1 MSKFSDDDLF
11 EDVGSVTGTYVK
23 WNEGVGQK
31 VQGVIVSYSVDGG
44 TDFNGNAVPQIVIG
58 TEDGN
63 VIVNGSQANLG
74 RNLRDGAAK
83 LGVGRICRITWSGTF
98 ETPKGEGK
106 EFTVQARDAKPG
118 EVEALTGAPAAVAT
132 DDDF

>member
-1 MSKFSDDDLF
+1 MSKFNDDLF
-11 EDVGSVTGTYVK
+11 EDVGTVSGTYVK
-23 WNEGVGQK
+23 WDEGVGQI
-31 VQGVIVSYSVDGG
+31 VQGVIVAYSVDGG
-44 TDFNGNAVPQIVIG
+44 TDFNGAPVPQIVIG
-58 TEDGN
+58 TEAGN

-83 LGVGRICRITWSGTF
+83 LGVGRICRITWSGTYD
-98 ETPKGEGK
+98 TPKGTGK

-118 EVEALTGAPAAVAT
+118 EVEALTGTPAAVAT